1 MSDLYEQSEVIDIVL
16 DVVKW
21 VNRHDEQFDLEKSEQ
36 FVLPVSVEDKAEMVC
51 GNYGQSEDELSLQ
64 GSLSS
69 RGLVIESELEDEY
82 VVSVLEYLEES
93 DLSRSDALAGLRMR
107 DNSKGKGGR
116 PSKVEKWQDRIEDG
130 SATLEDARQ
139 DMSDPTWYKL
149 KQRVEE

>member
-1 MSDLYEQSEVIDIVL
+1 MYEQSEVIDIVL
-16 DVVKW
+16 DVVNW

-51 GNYGQSEDELSLQ
+51 GNYGQEVDDVKNDVN
-64 GSLSS
+64 LSS
-69 RGLVIESELEDEY
+69 PGLVIESELEDEY

-93 DLSRSDALAGLRMR
+93 NLSEKEAIGGLRLQA
-107 DNSKGKGGR
+107 NSSGGR

-130 SATLEDARQ
+130 PATLEDARQ

-149 KQRVEE
+149 KRRVNE